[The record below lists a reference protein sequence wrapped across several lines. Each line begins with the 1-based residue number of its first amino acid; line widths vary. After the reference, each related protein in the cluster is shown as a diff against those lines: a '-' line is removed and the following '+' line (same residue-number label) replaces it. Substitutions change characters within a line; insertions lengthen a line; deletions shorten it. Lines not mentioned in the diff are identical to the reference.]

1 MGENTCHSM
10 YMEIREQLALDS
22 SLLTPCMSLGQISGC
37 QAWWPV
43 PLLSEPAS
51 QIPYRYKEI
60 LHLPK
65 NTRTHAHTPH
75 AHTHNQSDRLFRK

>member
-1 MGENTCHSM
+1 M

-22 SLLTPCMSLGQISGC
+22 SLLAPCMSLGQISGC

-60 LHLPK
+60 SYLPK
-65 NTRTHAHTPH
+65 NTHTHAHTISQTDCLENEKKTCPLLTI
-75 AHTHNQSDRLFRK
+75 A